1 LQISMGEG
9 GRAVRVKLELDPDVD
24 DEAPDGPDIT
34 VYDDYL
40 NSQTFSFCMHG
51 AKPPGFTGVLALA
64 GDETD
69 FVTDDQ
75 GGHDD
80 DTS

>member
-1 LQISMGEG
+1 M
-9 GRAVRVKLELDPDVD
+9 KNPPLDPDVAD
-24 DEAPDGPDIT
+24 AAPTAPMLTG
-34 VYDDYL
+34 YDDYL
-40 NSQTFSFCMHG
+40 NSQTVSFCVHG

>member
-1 LQISMGEG
+1 MGEG

-40 NSQTFSFCMHG
+40 NSQTVSFCMHG
-51 AKPPGFTGVLALA
+51 AKPPGFTGFLALA

>member
-1 LQISMGEG
+1 MQ
-9 GRAVRVKLELDPDVD
+9 KPPLDPDVD
-24 DEAPDGPDIT
+24 DMAPTDAALT
-34 VYDDYL
+34 AYDDYL
-40 NSQTFSFCMHG
+40 NSQPVSYCMNG
-51 AKPPGFTGVLALA
+51 AKPTGFTGFLALA